1 MQISTEEI
9 RRVIQTQRMT
19 RAEIKLPRLVRTPT
33 PSMAPAASTVE
44 LSSKAQEIQRVTKQV
59 QSLPD
64 VREDLVQSLKERI
77 ENGTYNVSGMDIA
90 DLIVRRAFADTVR

>member
-9 RRVIQTQRMT
+9 RRVIQTQRLT
-19 RAEIKLPRLVRTPT
+19 RNEIKLPRLVRTPT
-33 PSMAPAASTVE
+33 PSAISSASTVE
-44 LSSKAQEIQRVTKQV
+44 ISSKAQEIQRVTKQV

-77 ENGTYNVSGMDIA
+77 ENGTYSVSGADIA